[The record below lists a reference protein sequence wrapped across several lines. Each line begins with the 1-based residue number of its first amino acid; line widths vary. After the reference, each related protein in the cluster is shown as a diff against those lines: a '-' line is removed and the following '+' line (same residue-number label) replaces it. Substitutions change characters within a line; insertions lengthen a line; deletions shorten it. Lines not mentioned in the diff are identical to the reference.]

1 MPSPATWIKATIESQ
16 TYESKRNAM
25 PQRYIIVGANLAGGT
40 AAITLRE
47 EGFDGE
53 IELIGAEPHPPYER
67 PPLSKEYLQGVKP
80 FEDALLKPSSFYT
93 EHNIHTRLGQRALHV
108 YPSERTVELEDSSK
122 VPYDKLL
129 VATGVRNRRLRV
141 PGVDLEGIYSLRTVD
156 DADRIQAA
164 ARAGSRAV
172 LVGMGFIGS
181 EVAASL
187 RHRGV
192 EVVVI
197 EPFKTPLYRV
207 LGEEIGRVFADLHR
221 ENGVQMF
228 FEESVTS
235 FEGTDSVQ
243 RVMTGAGRLIE
254 CDFVVMGV
262 GVEPVTD
269 LLTGCGVKID
279 NGIVVDEYCQTNV
292 EDIYAAGDVANH
304 FHPLFGRHLRVEHWQ
319 NAIHQGRAAARSMLG
334 KREPYSDV
342 HWFWSDQYDCNVQYA
357 GFHMGW
363 DELVVRGNLE
373 QRNAVVFYIQERRI
387 AAAVAFNRGRDLQRA
402 MSLIRARVEV
412 EPEVL
417 RDEGV
422 DLRSLVPGAR
432 PVRTHQHRI
441 VPRAVARPGEEV
453 K

>member
-1 MPSPATWIKATIESQ
+1 MK
-16 TYESKRNAM
+16 
-25 PQRYIIVGANLAGGT
+25 QRYVIVGANLAGGT

-53 IELIGAEPHPPYER
+53 IVLIGAEPHPPYER

-80 FEDALLKPSSFYT
+80 FEDALLKPSGFYE
-93 EHNIHTRLGQRALHV
+93 EHNIQTHFGKRAMRVDPLDLAV
-108 YPSERTVELEDSSK
+108 DLEGGGK
-122 VPYDKLL
+122 VPYDKVL
-129 VATGVRNRRLRV
+129 VATGVRNRRLRIS
-141 PGVDLEGIYSLRTVD
+141 GADLEGVYDLRTVG
-156 DADRIQAA
+156 DADRIR
-164 ARAGSRAV
+164 ARSNSGSRAL

-187 RHRGV
+187 RLRGV
-192 EVVVI
+192 EVTVI

-207 LGEEIGRVFADLHR
+207 LGEEIGRVFAELHR
-221 ENGVQMF
+221 ENGAHML
-228 FEESVTS
+228 FEESVTA
-235 FEGTDSVQ
+235 FEGTGHVQ
-243 RVMTGAGRLIE
+243 RVKTSAGHHIE
-254 CDFVVMGV
+254 CDFVVVGV

-269 LLTGCGVKID
+269 LMVGSGVKID
-279 NGIVVDEYCQTNV
+279 NGIMVDEFCQTNV
-292 EDIYAAGDVANH
+292 AGIYAAGDVANH
-304 FHPLFGRHLRVEHWQ
+304 FHPLFGRPIRVEHWQ

-357 GFHMGW
+357 GFHTGW
-363 DELVVRGNLE
+363 DELVVRGSLE
-373 QRNAVVFYIQERRI
+373 ERNAVVFYLQEQRI

-402 MSLIRARVEV
+402 MSLIKVRVQV
-412 EPEVL
+412 EPAVL

-441 VPRAVARPGEEV
+441 VPQPVANPGEEV

>member
-1 MPSPATWIKATIESQ
+1 
-16 TYESKRNAM
+16 M
-25 PQRYIIVGANLAGGT
+25 PQRYVIVGANLAGGT

-53 IELIGAEPHPPYER
+53 IVLIGAEPHPPYER

-80 FEDALLKPSSFYT
+80 FEDALLKPSGFY
-93 EHNIHTRLGQRALHV
+93 EDHNIQMRLGRRAV
-108 YPSERTVELEDSSK
+108 RVDPSERAVDLEGGGR
-122 VPYDKLL
+122 VPYDRLL
-129 VATGVRNRRLRV
+129 VATGVRNRRLRI
-141 PGVDLEGIYSLRTVD
+141 PGADLEDVYNLRTIS
-156 DADRIQAA
+156 DADRI
-164 ARAGSRAV
+164 RAMSRSGNRAV

-197 EPFKTPLYRV
+197 EPFKSPLYRV
-207 LGEEIGRVFADLHR
+207 LGEEIGRVFAALHR
-221 ENGVQMF
+221 EHGVQLF
-228 FEESVTS
+228 FEESVTA
-235 FEGTDSVQ
+235 FEGTGRVQ
-243 RVMTGAGRLIE
+243 RVMTSAGRLIE
-254 CDFVVMGV
+254 CDFVVTGV

-269 LLTGCGVKID
+269 LLADSGVKID

-292 EDIYAAGDVANH
+292 EGIYAAGDVANH
-304 FHPLFGRHLRVEHWQ
+304 FHPLFGRQVRVEHWQ

-342 HWFWSDQYDCNVQYA
+342 HWFWSDQYDCNAQYA

-373 QRNAVVFYIQERRI
+373 ERNAVVFYLQERHI
-387 AAAVAFNRGRDLQRA
+387 AAAVAFNRGRDLQRT

-412 EPEVL
+412 EPAVL
-417 RDEGV
+417 QDEGV
-422 DLRSLVPGAR
+422 DLRSLVPGAK
-432 PVRTHQHRI
+432 PARTHQHRI
-441 VPRAVARPGEEV
+441 VPHPVARPGEEV